1 MKEQIKIAIFGLSL
15 NIQDSIKQKIVQ
27 MYDDTLQINW
37 VSIRDQEM
45 DILLVNDLFF
55 GSSAIQNLVQTKKIP
70 YLRLVTD
77 EQYSGS
83 IQGDTLYLPF
93 VLSDQIRGWFKDRY
107 LKVPVRD
114 KAARSPRVQAQAG
127 DIHKVIQA
135 FFNERNGTIQ
145 VFDGNGNMALMNTK
159 TEQVWLD
166 PDRKIKGTDHSLN
179 YTYATMQMTQSV
191 SGMQGLDL
199 RSWLWNTLWYSTD
212 LIKDVSVSTFYQL
225 EYWPQTDAILERMDM
240 YKMAA
245 CFEKGANVLQVQAK
259 TGLSKERIKKFVAV
273 ALLSQ
278 AMKAISAEDASLIGR
293 EVVEPKGR
301 LKALLGRFR
310 KKDKSAQ
317 IISI

>member
-37 VSIRDQEM
+37 VSIGDQEM

-55 GSSAIQNLVQTKKIP
+55 GSSVIQTLVQTKKIP

-93 VLSDQIRGWFKDRY
+93 VLTDQIRVWFKDRY

-145 VFDGNGNMALMNTK
+145 VFDGNGNIALMNTK

-166 PDRKIKGTDHSLN
+166 SDRKIKGTDHSLN

-212 LIKDVSVSTFYQL
+212 LIKDVSVLTFYQL
-225 EYWPQTDAILERMDM
+225 EYWPQTDTILERLDM
-240 YKMAA
+240 YKIAA

-278 AMKAISAEDASLIGR
+278 ATKAISAEDASLIGR
-293 EVVEPKGR
+293 EVVEAKGR